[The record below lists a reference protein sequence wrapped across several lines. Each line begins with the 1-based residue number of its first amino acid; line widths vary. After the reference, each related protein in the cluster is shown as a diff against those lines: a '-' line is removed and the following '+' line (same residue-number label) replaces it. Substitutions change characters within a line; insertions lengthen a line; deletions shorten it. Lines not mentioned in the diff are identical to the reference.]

1 MFLFFYKKGIMKY
14 MNELVL
20 TNFLEK
26 NLRNGDI
33 NKIAKSQ
40 GKRVTVQREIGDG
53 SFRADIFI
61 SLENINSKYHNKFNF
76 VAIEVKIKDWQQGL
90 YQAYRYNSF
99 AEKSYLALYE
109 KYCEGVDIELFKK
122 YNVGLISFNE
132 NEMTVLNKP
141 KTNKFTSESHSLE
154 IRKNLKLKVCL
165 SKCI

>member
-1 MFLFFYKKGIMKY
+1 

-20 TNFLEK
+20 TNFLVK
-26 NLRNGDI
+26 NLRNGEI
-33 NKIAKSQ
+33 NKIARPK
-40 GKRVTVQREIGDG
+40 GKRVTVQREVGDG

-61 SLENINSKYHNKFNF
+61 SLEKLNSKYSERFNF

-109 KYCEGVDIELFKK
+109 KYCRGVDIDLFKK

-132 NEMTVLNKP
+132 TGIKVLNKP
-141 KTNKFTSESHSLE
+141 KKNKFNEEEHSIE
-154 IRKNLKLKVCL
+154 IRRNLKSKILL
-165 SKCI
+165 SECI

>member
-1 MFLFFYKKGIMKY
+1 MLF

-20 TNFLEK
+20 TKFLVK
-26 NLRNGDI
+26 NLRNGEI
-33 NKIAKSQ
+33 NKITKPK

-61 SLENINSKYHNKFNF
+61 SLENLNAKYHNRFNF

-109 KYCEGVDIELFKK
+109 KYCKGVDIALFKQ

-132 NEMTVLNKP
+132 DGIKVLNRP
-141 KTNKFTSESHSLE
+141 KTNKFKDENHSFE
-154 IRKNLKLKVCL
+154 IRQNLK
-165 SKCI
+165 SKIRLAECI

>member
-1 MFLFFYKKGIMKY
+1 

-20 TNFLEK
+20 TNFLVK
-26 NLRNGDI
+26 NLRDGEI
-33 NKIAKSQ
+33 NKIAKPL

-61 SLENINSKYHNKFNF
+61 SLENLNSKYADRFNF

-109 KYCEGVDIELFKK
+109 KYCKGVDITLFKQ

-132 NEMTVLNKP
+132 TGMKVLNRP
-141 KTNKFTSESHSLE
+141 KTNKFNDEEHSLE
-154 IRKNLKLKVCL
+154 IRQNLKSKICL
-165 SKCI
+165 TECI